1 MHSFYKGCGANHDR
15 LTMVVN
21 TPVNFLFCLLGDM
34 LYLLGFMLCS
44 ALKGNDLCSD
54 GKCAIANAQGSP
66 LG

>member
-1 MHSFYKGCGANHDR
+1 MGVS
-15 LTMVVN
+15 

-34 LYLLGFMLCS
+34 LDLLGFMLCS

-54 GKCAIANAQGSP
+54 GKCAVANAQGSP